1 MSTQLSP
8 DVTMDATAI
17 RASHKPALN
26 AVRRAVIR
34 VQAARTTN
42 EMLRELV
49 AVPQP
54 AAVRGTPRFVR
65 LDELSERYAALGGD
79 PTDLLR

>member
-8 DVTMDATAI
+8 DVTMGATAI
-17 RASHKPALN
+17 SASHRPALC

-34 VQAARTTN
+34 LQAARTTR

-54 AAVRGTPRFVR
+54 SAVRGTPRFVR
-65 LDELSERYAALGGD
+65 LDRLSERYAALGGD